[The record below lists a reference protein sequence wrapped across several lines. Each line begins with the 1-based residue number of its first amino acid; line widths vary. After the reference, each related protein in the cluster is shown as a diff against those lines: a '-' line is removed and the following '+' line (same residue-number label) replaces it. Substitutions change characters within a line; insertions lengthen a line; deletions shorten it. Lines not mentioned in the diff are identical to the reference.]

1 MTSKD
6 PMAEDMPLY
15 FPCAVIWHVDYG
27 EHDADNYICY
37 GFVLCSRNVDMSVKR
52 QIFINNKDI
61 DGKIDSNT
69 IFDFDFNVDKN
80 ILEKIKAKKESNKLN
95 TKDWALFSLMVL
107 FIFAMGVVS
116 GWLAFNCLGIGE
128 D

>member
-1 MTSKD
+1 
-6 PMAEDMPLY
+6 
-15 FPCAVIWHVDYG
+15 
-27 EHDADNYICY
+27 
-37 GFVLCSRNVDMSVKR
+37 MSVKR

-61 DGKIDSNT
+61 DGKIANNA

-95 TKDWALFSLMVL
+95 TKDWTLFSLMVL

-116 GWLAFNCLGIGE
+116 GWLAFNCLNHG
-128 D
+128 

>member
-1 MTSKD
+1 
-6 PMAEDMPLY
+6 
-15 FPCAVIWHVDYG
+15 
-27 EHDADNYICY
+27 
-37 GFVLCSRNVDMSVKR
+37 MSVKR

-61 DGKIDSNT
+61 DGKISNT

-95 TKDWALFSLMVL
+95 TKDWTLFSLMVL

-128 D
+128 G

>member
-1 MTSKD
+1 
-6 PMAEDMPLY
+6 
-15 FPCAVIWHVDYG
+15 
-27 EHDADNYICY
+27 
-37 GFVLCSRNVDMSVKR
+37 MSVKR

-95 TKDWALFSLMVL
+95 TKDWTLFSLMVL
-107 FIFAMGVVS
+107 SIFAMGVIS
-116 GWLAFNCLGIGE
+116 GWVIFN
-128 D
+128 

>member
-1 MTSKD
+1 
-6 PMAEDMPLY
+6 
-15 FPCAVIWHVDYG
+15 
-27 EHDADNYICY
+27 
-37 GFVLCSRNVDMSVKR
+37 MSVKR

-61 DGKIDSNT
+61 DGKIANNT
-69 IFDFDFNVDKN
+69 TFDFDFNV
-80 ILEKIKAKKESNKLN
+80 EKKESNKLN
-95 TKDWALFSLMVL
+95 TEDWALLSLMIL

>member
-1 MTSKD
+1 
-6 PMAEDMPLY
+6 
-15 FPCAVIWHVDYG
+15 
-27 EHDADNYICY
+27 
-37 GFVLCSRNVDMSVKR
+37 MSVKR

-95 TKDWALFSLMVL
+95 TKEGSKF
-107 FIFAMGVVS
+107 
-116 GWLAFNCLGIGE
+116 
-128 D
+128 

>member
-1 MTSKD
+1 M
-6 PMAEDMPLY
+6 
-15 FPCAVIWHVDYG
+15 
-27 EHDADNYICY
+27 N
-37 GFVLCSRNVDMSVKR
+37 KR
-52 QIFINNKDI
+52 KIKKKLHLNNKGI
-61 DGKIDSNT
+61 DGKIANNT
-69 IFDFDFNVDKN
+69 TFDFDFNVDKN

-95 TKDWALFSLMVL
+95 TKDWTLSSLVVL

>member
-1 MTSKD
+1 
-6 PMAEDMPLY
+6 
-15 FPCAVIWHVDYG
+15 
-27 EHDADNYICY
+27 
-37 GFVLCSRNVDMSVKR
+37 MSVKR

-69 IFDFDFNVDKN
+69 IFDFDFNVD
-80 ILEKIKAKKESNKLN
+80 KKESNKLN